1 MVSVSLSHRTW
12 GTDQKTKEEV
22 ITESARSEDIKFL
35 LLSIHSYA
43 DYPDHRPPRVQG
55 CWPCHRP
62 PGSMSRSLEKVL
74 FVADGLS
81 WPVIGQQEV
90 FIFTGEAEFE
100 VPQGSSSTQVRP
112 GRHDRQYDVGRD
124 QTALIVW
131 VHKWLYGERERKKV
145 PIQRCNNSV
154 SHDALVIR
162 VSQLL
167 VSVALLWVTITV
179 HEGNKEIHLCM
190 CSEFNENFENY
201 I

>member
-100 VPQGSSSTQVRP
+100 VPQRSSSTQVRP

-131 VHKWLYGERERKKV
+131 IHKCLCGKKYQCKDVKTVSHMMHLWSNWVIFLWVMITVRERTAGVCELMK
-145 PIQRCNNSV
+145 R
-154 SHDALVIR
+154 
-162 VSQLL
+162 
-167 VSVALLWVTITV
+167 
-179 HEGNKEIHLCM
+179 
-190 CSEFNENFENY
+190 
-201 I
+201 